1 MHQPILTLRGSIT
14 RTLSFASIPVASLA
28 MACVLLASGRALAQ
42 QSNCSDADGDGLPYS
57 LELLMGTSAT
67 TPDSDLDGVSDLE
80 ELARHSQPL
89 SASST
94 PDLTK
99 RLGVGVAVHRQ
110 SDGLH
115 GLISVFMAD
124 TDLRTKQLKIGFVG
138 TDRYIQLSNAY
149 IATHS
154 TIQYF
159 PSVTQ
164 SGCIALID
172 MRFDENL
179 VHQAGDLSLFARAT
193 VPNMPVQIADA
204 AHMLSM
210 AGLVVWSMPAPAPV
224 LQKAGCTSNPSGGS
238 IYVPLLPPPT
248 GGTGGGSGGGGGS
261 VGGGGSGGSGG
272 GGSGGNGTTGVPI
285 TWAPG
290 EVCFQ
295 RVAPVG
301 TNGAT
306 ITNEIIAADC
316 LSDWDG
322 FCPPTCSQSVG
333 TTYRTVDPVVLIGG

>member
-1 MHQPILTLRGSIT
+1 MRIA
-14 RTLSFASIPVASLA
+14 ASAWSRVVALVAFVCWTSS
-28 MACVLLASGRALAQ
+28 ASAQ
-42 QSNCSDADGDGLPYS
+42 QANCPDADGDGLPYAI
-57 LELLMGTSAT
+57 EMLMGTSPT
-67 TPDSDLDGVSDLE
+67 TPDSDFDGVSDLE
-80 ELARHSQPL
+80 ELTRHSQPL
-89 SASST
+89 SQAST

-99 RLGVGVAVHRQ
+99 RLGVAVAVHRQ
-110 SDGLH
+110 TDGLH

-124 TDLRTKQLKIGFVG
+124 TDLRTKGLKIGFVG
-138 TDRYIQLSNAY
+138 ADRFLTLSNAY

-164 SGCIALID
+164 SGCIAVID

-179 VHQAGDLSLFARAT
+179 VHACGDLSLWARASL
-193 VPNMPVQIADA
+193 PNTPVAIADA

-224 LQKAGCTSNPSGGS
+224 MQKAGCSGNQPGLGGS
-238 IYVPLLPPPT
+238 IYVPLLPPPG
-248 GGTGGGSGGGGGS
+248 GGT
-261 VGGGGSGGSGG
+261 GGGGSGGSGG
-272 GGSGGNGTTGVPI
+272 GGSVGGGGGTGGGSGSSGVPI

-295 RVAPVG
+295 RAAPVA
-301 TNGAT
+301 TNGAM

-333 TTYRTVDPVVLIGG
+333 TTYRTVDPIVLIGG